1 MKNYKQILIL
11 TAVLFNY
18 SISLSQISTELL
30 FEDNFTGTTLDSNK
44 WFLETSRHTDE
55 VQCYTSRPENLKVR
69 NNNLEIIALREN
81 YTQTNPQG
89 VVTNYEFT
97 SSSIETT
104 SAINNLGYG
113 KYEARIKVPTGVG
126 FFPAFWTIGA
136 FNGLGWPSY
145 GEIDIM
151 EFLGT
156 ENFVRGTAHW
166 RNIAGED
173 GRAPRA
179 SSPALDMSIY
189 HTYSVIRL
197 PESITWYVDGTAYGT
212 LNIWNNNDST
222 DELHTNHRIKLNLAL
237 GGWPPSPDA
246 TTPFPGTMFVDYVRV
261 YKYDAALATNEV
273 KNDNSRIIV
282 SVKDNIC
289 SVKLT
294 KSLSDFELTFYDMSG
309 KKMLNK
315 KVYNTNETS
324 IDISTLSKGTYILN
338 VTSTESERYS
348 GMFIN
353 H

>member
-1 MKNYKQILIL
+1 MKKFKNTTL
-11 TAVLFNY
+11 LFACLLY
-18 SISLSQISTELL
+18 ATVSFSQISNELL
-30 FEDNFTGTTLDSNK
+30 FEENFTGTTLDSNK
-44 WFLETSRHTDE
+44 WFLETTRHTDE
-55 VQCYTSRPENLKVR
+55 VQCYTSRTQNLKVR

-113 KYEARIKVPTGVG
+113 KYEAKIKVPTGVG

-166 RNIAGED
+166 RNISGVD
-173 GRAPRA
+173 GRAPREE
-179 SSPALDMSIY
+179 SPDLDMSIY

-246 TTPFPGTMFVDYVRV
+246 TTPFPATMLVDYVKV
-261 YKYDAALATNEV
+261 YKYDPALATNEV
-273 KNDNSRIIV
+273 NNEKSRIIV
-282 SVKDNIC
+282 SAKDNVC
-289 SVKLT
+289 SVKLPNT
-294 KSLSDFELTFYDMSG
+294 LSNFELTFYDMSG
-309 KKMLNK
+309 KKLLNQ

-324 IDISTLSKGTYILN
+324 IDISSLSKGTFILN

-353 H
+353 N

>member
-1 MKNYKQILIL
+1 
-11 TAVLFNY
+11 
-18 SISLSQISTELL
+18 
-30 FEDNFTGTTLDSNK
+30 
-44 WFLETSRHTDE
+44 

-81 YTQTNPQG
+81 YTVTTPEG
-89 VVTNYEFT
+89 VTNYEFT

-136 FNGLGWPSY
+136 FNGLGWISY

-156 ENFVRGTAHW
+156 ENFVRFTSHW
-166 RNIAGED
+166 RNTAGVD

-237 GGWPPSPDA
+237 GGWSPSQDA
-246 TTPFPGTMFVDYVRV
+246 TTPFPETMFVDYVRV
-261 YKYDAALATNEV
+261 YKYDAALSTNDV
-273 KNDNSRIIV
+273 TTNAQMSV
-282 SVKDNIC
+282 STANNIC
-289 SVKLT
+289 SIKIPT
-294 KSLSDFELTFYDMSG
+294 NLSDFDLTFYDMSG
-309 KKMLNK
+309 KKLLSK
-315 KVYNTNETS
+315 KVFNTNERT

-338 VTSTESERYS
+338 VVSANSEKFR
-348 GMFIN
+348 GLFIN
-353 H
+353 N

>member
-1 MKNYKQILIL
+1 MKNFKNITL
-11 TAVLFNY
+11 LFA
-18 SISLSQISTELL
+18 SLLYATVTFSQISTELL

-44 WFLETSRHTDE
+44 WFLETGTHTDE
-55 VQCYTSRPENLKVR
+55 VQCYTSRPQNLKVR
-69 NNNLEIIALREN
+69 NNNLEIIALQEN
-81 YTQTNPQG
+81 YTSG
-89 VVTNYEFT
+89 VVNYNYT

-126 FFPAFWTIGA
+126 FFPAFWTLGA
-136 FNGLGWPSY
+136 LNGLGWPSY

-156 ENFVRGTAHW
+156 ENFVRGNAHW
-166 RNIAGED
+166 KNTAGAD

-179 SSPALDMSIY
+179 SSPALDMSVY

-197 PESITWYVDGTAYGT
+197 PDSITWYVDNIQYGT
-212 LNIWNNNDST
+212 LNIWNNSDSS

-246 TTPFPGTMFVDYVRV
+246 TTPFPATMFVDYVRV

-273 KNDNSRIIV
+273 KNENSRIIV
-282 SVKDNIC
+282 STRDNIC
-289 SVKLT
+289 TVKLPKT
-294 KSLSDFELTFYDMSG
+294 LSDFELIFYDMSG
-309 KKMLNK
+309 KKLLTK
-315 KVYNTNETS
+315 KVFNTNETT
-324 IDISTLSKGTYILN
+324 IDISTLSKGNYILN
-338 VTSTESERYS
+338 VTSTESERFS

-353 H
+353 N